1 MGDLGD
7 QWGKAGQGGML
18 GAEEGE
24 AGEGRSW
31 REEGGREG
39 EVVRGRTRRLGI
51 GQSLKL
57 QHLSSILII
66 HLSLTSPSLI
76 KIQRLTR
83 KLVAKKNSG

>member
-7 QWGKAGQGGML
+7 QWGKAGQPGML
-18 GAEEGE
+18 RKGQAGQEGAEK
-24 AGEGRSW
+24 RK
-31 REEGGREG
+31 EEKGKLLGA
-39 EVVRGRTRRLGI
+39 TRRLGI

-66 HLSLTSPSLI
+66 HLFLTSPSLI

-83 KLVAKKNSG
+83 KLVAKKNPG